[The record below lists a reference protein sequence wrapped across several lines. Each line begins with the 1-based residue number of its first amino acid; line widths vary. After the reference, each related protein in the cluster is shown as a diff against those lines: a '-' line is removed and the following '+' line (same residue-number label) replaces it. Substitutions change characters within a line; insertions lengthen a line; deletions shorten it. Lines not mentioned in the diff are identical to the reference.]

1 MFCVGDLIRIP
12 SNVGLMRFDNK
23 IRDPRRQIKGQ
34 NVVKIIRDYLKIS
47 CPMSKAAATLNI
59 FFKQNKINLSVG
71 KNYFPITTDKV
82 SKLNVNF
89 SSSFGRHLEYYT
101 GMVFKIQ
108 TKVKS
113 KKIEVNGGRYDNLI
127 SDLGSKLNVP
137 AVGGAINLND

>member
-1 MFCVGDLIRIP
+1 
-12 SNVGLMRFDNK
+12 MRFDNK

-47 CPMSKAAATLNI
+47 CPMSKAAATLNT

-108 TKVKS
+108 TNVKS
-113 KKIEVNGGRYDNLI
+113 KKIEVNGEI
-127 SDLGSKLNVP
+127 
-137 AVGGAINLND
+137 